1 MQEATRP
8 GRRARQ
14 RRRTSR
20 PRAATRDATPFWAV
34 QGYELSTDTR
44 PAVTPRPP
52 ATATQPR
59 RVPKTRLWHA
69 LEYGPIWTQKGPSRI
84 SPKQPLTCGDA
95 GGRYWDRTSDLFR
108 VRHRKRVRRGP
119 SACVCAG
126 QSGAKSSPV
135 SREHGRTRS
144 RWGTRW
150 GTRAMGRRGQ
160 HGCHRWSSHPLT
172 CRRRRRAPTLPW
184 RSVTA
189 CPPGS

>member
-108 VRHRKRVRRGP
+108 VRQRHTV
-119 SACVCAG
+119 
-126 QSGAKSSPV
+126 
-135 SREHGRTRS
+135 RS
-144 RWGTRW
+144 RSQKSISCRSGRCAVPGELVRTGVNLAGLLHALLHGSRW
-150 GTRAMGRRGQ
+150 PANVRA
-160 HGCHRWSSHPLT
+160 
-172 CRRRRRAPTLPW
+172 TLP
-184 RSVTA
+184 
-189 CPPGS
+189 